1 VLTSEHKNNN
11 CNNNN
16 NKTAEDKT
24 SCMFDG
30 ENETISLLLI
40 CKMDDFLFGNTSH

>member
-11 CNNNN
+11 NNNN
-16 NKTAEDKT
+16 NKNAEDKT

-30 ENETISLLLI
+30 ENENISLLLI
-40 CKMDDFLFGNTSH
+40 CKMDDFLFGNTRH